1 MVDQAYNDETQR
13 AAIPH
18 VRDGQNAVDQSRTHT
33 SALSDAQKHDVWG
46 DESGPAAVRSSSVKL
61 FTGVADVL
69 AKENALIARFIVE
82 NEHAMEAAKQA
93 EWDAEYSFA
102 QVAAALKS
110 VSRSDEARAL
120 TEELQKDKYKI
131 ETDQR
136 QATTAQMEISSE
148 MDQSS
153 IGATDRD
160 YSKDYNNGAPSGNQ
174 TQKPS

>member
-1 MVDQAYNDETQR
+1 MADQAYNDETQR

-69 AKENALIARFIVE
+69 AKENALIARFIAE
-82 NEHAMEAAKQA
+82 TEHAMEAAKRA

-102 QVAAALKS
+102 QVAAALNT
-110 VSRSDEARAL
+110 VSRSDEARQLNKQLEDSGFKLNDKQHKIDDAKNYASASP
-120 TEELQKDKYKI
+120 TEYAVGGTPDDAKVSA
-131 ETDQR
+131 DQ
-136 QATTAQMEISSE
+136 APA
-148 MDQSS
+148 
-153 IGATDRD
+153 GA
-160 YSKDYNNGAPSGNQ
+160 Q
-174 TQKPS
+174 TQKSS